1 MAAVIICILPALA
14 VFLADQI
21 LKRHSRRWYQGGRQK
36 TFGRPPAALTFRYL
50 RNYGMALGAG
60 ARRPGVI
67 KWGSVCLIAVV
78 IALYVYILGFDGFW
92 LTKSGVALL
101 LGGAVSNTYDR
112 FHDGYVTDYF
122 SFCFGPAAFRRV
134 VFNLGDCA
142 IMIGAILTLLGAW
155 M

>member
-1 MAAVIICILPALA
+1 MATVIICILLALA

-67 KWGSVCLIAVV
+67 RWGSVCLIAVV
-78 IALYVYILGFDGFW
+78 IALYVYILGLRGLF
-92 LTKSGVALL
+92 LTKTGVALL
-101 LGGAVSNTYDR
+101 LGGAVSNTCDR
-112 FHDGYVTDYF
+112 FRDGYVTDYF

-134 VFNLGDCA
+134 VFNLGDYA
-142 IMIGAILTLLGAW
+142 IMTGAVLTLLGAW
-155 M
+155 I